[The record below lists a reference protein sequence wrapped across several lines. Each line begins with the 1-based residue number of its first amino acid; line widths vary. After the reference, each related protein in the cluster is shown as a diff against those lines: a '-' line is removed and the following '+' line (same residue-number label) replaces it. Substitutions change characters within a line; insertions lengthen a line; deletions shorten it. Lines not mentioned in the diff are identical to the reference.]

1 MRMRKILSTILAM
14 SMVLT
19 AVPLVASATTTPSQG
34 SFTGITDSRNSYYS
48 VANASQTFFIGSS
61 TIKGYGQTHFW
72 SATYNSDF
80 SGTTVYGGNDNYFYY
95 IKSSSLYKTSY
106 SDSTL
111 TWTNTLVAALPAALQ
126 NASLAITASTKYGI
140 LLISGTTA
148 YTYKNGSFTQ
158 IASLPAAP
166 LGKIYTTMS
175 GNFVFYTSSGIYSYT
190 GSAWN
195 QTVTGYFSPGGAS
208 NFTVGFDGT
217 CFYTICDNA
226 YLEQSEIFDNY
237 GNRTGW
243 RIICFPERA
252 MTQYNPITGAS
263 AGFSLLTARFSPAVA
278 TIGGGGMLIMGGIPI
293 NDASTYSTD
302 MSNCEY
308 FSIQMYTVTFN
319 SNGGS
324 SVDSQ
329 VISSGDTATAP
340 TAPTKTGYTFAGW
353 YTDSALT
360 TAYNFS
366 TAANRNMTL
375 YAKWTSNSPITL
387 NKSTYTCGEIMTV
400 TFTGAQNAKDWIGI
414 NQSSSTAGTSII
426 WSYLNGSTTAPSTV
440 QTDGTISINTSS
452 LPNGTYYIH
461 YSKNDGYTDYASTSF
476 TVTGGINSNITLNKT
491 TCTRGDIITLTFTGA
506 VNTRDWIC
514 VNQNA
519 SAAGDSIM
527 WYYLNG
533 MTTVPTSVISS
544 GTGIIDTSSL
554 AAGTYYVYYCRND
567 GYTYYAKTS
576 FTVTA

>member
-1 MRMRKILSTILAM
+1 
-14 SMVLT
+14 
-19 AVPLVASATTTPSQG
+19 
-34 SFTGITDSRNSYYS
+34 
-48 VANASQTFFIGSS
+48 
-61 TIKGYGQTHFW
+61 
-72 SATYNSDF
+72 
-80 SGTTVYGGNDNYFYY
+80 
-95 IKSSSLYKTSY
+95 
-106 SDSTL
+106 
-111 TWTNTLVAALPAALQ
+111 
-126 NASLAITASTKYGI
+126 
-140 LLISGTTA
+140 
-148 YTYKNGSFTQ
+148 
-158 IASLPAAP
+158 
-166 LGKIYTTMS
+166 
-175 GNFVFYTSSGIYSYT
+175 
-190 GSAWN
+190 
-195 QTVTGYFSPGGAS
+195 
-208 NFTVGFDGT
+208 
-217 CFYTICDNA
+217 
-226 YLEQSEIFDNY
+226 
-237 GNRTGW
+237 
-243 RIICFPERA
+243 
-252 MTQYNPITGAS
+252 
-263 AGFSLLTARFSPAVA
+263 
-278 TIGGGGMLIMGGIPI
+278 
-293 NDASTYSTD
+293 
-302 MSNCEY
+302 
-308 FSIQMYTVTFN
+308 
-319 SNGGS
+319 
-324 SVDSQ
+324 
-329 VISSGDTATAP
+329 
-340 TAPTKTGYTFAGW
+340 
-353 YTDSALT
+353 
-360 TAYNFS
+360 
-366 TAANRNMTL
+366 
-375 YAKWTSNSPITL
+375 
-387 NKSTYTCGEIMTV
+387 MTV